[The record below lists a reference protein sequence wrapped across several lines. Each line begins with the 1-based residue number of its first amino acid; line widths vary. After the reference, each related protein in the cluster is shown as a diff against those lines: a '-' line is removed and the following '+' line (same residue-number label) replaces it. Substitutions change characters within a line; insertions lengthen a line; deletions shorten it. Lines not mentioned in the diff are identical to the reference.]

1 MYKGPMK
8 RRELVQKLNKLG
20 WYPVR
25 QSKHEIF
32 GKVGQ
37 EHTIPV
43 PRHAEINEH
52 TARGILRAAGG

>member
-1 MYKGPMK
+1 MK

-32 GKVGQ
+32 GKGTR
-37 EHTIPV
+37 TIPV
-43 PRHAEINEH
+43 PRHTEINED
-52 TARGILRAAGG
+52 TARGILREAAK